1 MKEINT
7 EILIVGA
14 GYAGIAA
21 AKKMY
26 AANQDFRVIEARD
39 RIGGR
44 TLTEDLQSGVT
55 VDMGAKWVGP
65 TQHLVWEWIKETQTE
80 TYDTYDQGKN
90 LLKFKEKISSYT
102 GTIPKI
108 DPVSLIDL
116 GIAISKMNKLSDQI
130 SISEPWNH
138 PKAKEYDA
146 MTLATWMDKHIWTA
160 KAKHLFEIGIQ
171 TVFAAEA
178 SEISLLFALFY
189 FKSGDNMDTL
199 ISIKNGAQQSILKG
213 GTQGLIKKIAAPFLD
228 KIHFQEPVF
237 RLSQHA
243 GGIIAE
249 TDNLTIKAKKCI
261 FTIPPVL
268 ISSVV
273 FDPPLT
279 QQKAQLYQRMPMGA
293 AMKVYL
299 IYPTPFWRE
308 MGFSGQIV
316 SDEYPLKVTFD
327 VGHADADQGV
337 LLVFVEGN
345 DARNFIDLPEDTRKK
360 MIVER
365 VEKIFGHQASQPIQ
379 YIDKCW
385 TEEVYSRGCYTG
397 LMGPNTLTQ
406 FGHQIRA
413 PFQHVHFA
421 GTETAEKWSGYL
433 DGAISS
439 GYRAAS
445 EVLKML

>member
-21 AKKMY
+21 AKKLH
-26 AANQDFRVIEARD
+26 AAGKDFIILEARD

-44 TLTEDLQSGVT
+44 TLTENLTSGPS

-65 TQHLVWEWIKETQTE
+65 TQHLVWEWIKESQTE
-80 TYDTYDQGKN
+80 TYETYDQGKN
-90 LLKFKEKISSYT
+90 LLKFKDKISSYT

-108 DPVSLIDL
+108 DPISLIDL
-116 GIAISKMNKLSDQI
+116 GMAIHRMNKLSEQI

-171 TVFAAEA
+171 TVFAVEA

-213 GTQGLIKKIAAPFLD
+213 GTQGLVKKIAAPWMK
-228 KIHFQEPVF
+228 KIQLNEPLLKLV
-237 RLSQHA
+237 QHET
-243 GGIIAE
+243 GIVA
-249 TDNLTIKAKKCI
+249 TSANLRITANKCI
-261 FTIPPVL
+261 LSIPPVL
-268 ISSVV
+268 INSIV
-273 FDPPLT
+273 FDPPLL

-299 IYPTPFWRE
+299 IYPSPFWRG
-308 MGFSGQIV
+308 MGYSGQIV

-327 VGHADADQGV
+327 VGHTDSDHGV

-345 DARNFIDLPEDTRKK
+345 DARNFIELEEDVRRK
-360 MIVER
+360 MILER
-365 VEKIFGHQASQPIQ
+365 VVKIFGHQAVQPLQ
-379 YIDKCW
+379 YVDKCW

-413 PFQHVHFA
+413 PFKHVHFA
-421 GTETAEKWSGYL
+421 GTETAEKWNGYL

-445 EVLKML
+445 EVLE